1 VEIRDPNGIMVI
13 LNQVNVGTDKT
24 YSTTITAN
32 TSLWQAT
39 GAYTVYVQLTG
50 TLISATTT
58 FNFGGTPSAPHPSQP
73 IIPLTSS
80 PSSQGCVKPTFM
92 NYRTDYVW
100 TDKDHY
106 NQGDTVWVCGQLGL
120 SRGQTTVDLTLN
132 GGNVGSTTSK
142 NYDLGMVQVSGDGSS
157 FAKFF
162 VLSGNTFF
170 GSGGYGI
177 SAQWQA
183 GSYPDGTARYM
194 PISGWWFSVGNVTDK
209 LDPFQIVIN
218 KTAQGLPT
226 YAIQVPDTQ
235 SNLASNN
242 LVITRLTSPEG
253 FVTRITNPS
262 SVPNFTPLP
271 PLSYGTSE
279 IQTTYGNNISVVQIE
294 NPRPPP
300 IILISL
306 DKPSYVKTEKIK
318 FYVAVDN
325 KIPNQN
331 GFTYN
336 ITDPNRNTILS
347 NSSSLVSQINPNN
360 NLNPPEISNDIFIPS
375 NSFPNIDGTYTV
387 TVNYQGIT
395 KTATF
400 YFANDL
406 TNAAPI
412 TLKDKESCQA
422 FPFKGIWND
431 TGSTCIVSNGLVVN
445 SGYTVAIN
453 SGVTL
458 ATGYIENHGTINNI
472 GTITNLELPKKNIPI
487 DDLISIFGIEIKNFE
502 KINNSGKIIVMG
514 SITNDKGGTMIN
526 SGNITFEGGTF
537 DNEYGVI
544 NNSGTINILG
554 LNVTSNFVNSGNVT
568 NSGKIISHSIFQNG
582 HNINNYGTIQ
592 YDGGFYNTGVILE
605 FCGSNIIPS
614 LSGAN
619 NQPIQACSPTTPH
632 SASVFTATPQEIQNT
647 IYLEKRGYD
656 FAINEKT
663 NTIYVTHNFNNGLIS
678 VIDGT
683 TNKIVQTIP
692 VGLGPGFIAVN
703 QETNMI
709 YITYGGPD
717 HGEVSVIDGTTNKI
731 VQTIPVGSFPMGV
744 TINEK
749 TNTIYVANQN
759 GNSVS
764 VIDGTTNKI
773 VQTIPV
779 GSFPDYV
786 AVNEKTNRIY
796 VPNSTAL
803 FVIDGTTN
811 KIVQTIPVGTGL
823 DYVAVNQA
831 TNMMYVDLST
841 AEGPNLLSVIDG
853 TTNKIVQNIP
863 VGSAPIEITVNE
875 KTNTVYV
882 ANYHSDSISVVQ
894 FVSNAYHVVN
904 TISTG
909 HYPESI
915 RVNSNTNTIYV
926 LNENGYAISII
937 SEPLTNSVFTATQQD
952 IHNINQAK
960 ANQTIAAEVNVGVNQ
975 STTTID
981 NNVSVQTTSNTPD
994 SLNINVSAS
1003 SQTGP
1008 KVIAFNLE
1016 ATTINVQ
1023 NLKDLGVMY
1032 DGKPISPAPNIDAIL
1047 HAKSTDN
1054 PSFAIIVTQSGV
1066 QVLVLVPHF
1075 STHSITITN
1084 MSKVIPAIPE
1094 FPFSILA
1101 LIIATFSIVLV
1112 PKIRYR

>member
-1 VEIRDPNGIMVI
+1 MEIRDPNGIMVI

-347 NSSSLVSQINPNN
+347 NSSSLVSEINPNN

-632 SASVFTATPQEIQNT
+632 SASVFTAT
-647 IYLEKRGYD
+647 
-656 FAINEKT
+656 
-663 NTIYVTHNFNNGLIS
+663 
-678 VIDGT
+678 
-683 TNKIVQTIP
+683 
-692 VGLGPGFIAVN
+692 
-703 QETNMI
+703 
-709 YITYGGPD
+709 
-717 HGEVSVIDGTTNKI
+717 
-731 VQTIPVGSFPMGV
+731 
-744 TINEK
+744 
-749 TNTIYVANQN
+749 
-759 GNSVS
+759 
-764 VIDGTTNKI
+764 
-773 VQTIPV
+773 
-779 GSFPDYV
+779 
-786 AVNEKTNRIY
+786 
-796 VPNSTAL
+796 
-803 FVIDGTTN
+803 
-811 KIVQTIPVGTGL
+811 
-823 DYVAVNQA
+823 
-831 TNMMYVDLST
+831 
-841 AEGPNLLSVIDG
+841 
-853 TTNKIVQNIP
+853 
-863 VGSAPIEITVNE
+863 
-875 KTNTVYV
+875 
-882 ANYHSDSISVVQ
+882 
-894 FVSNAYHVVN
+894 
-904 TISTG
+904 
-909 HYPESI
+909 
-915 RVNSNTNTIYV
+915 
-926 LNENGYAISII
+926 
-937 SEPLTNSVFTATQQD
+937 QQD

-960 ANQTIAAEVNVGVNQ
+960 ANQTIAAEVNVGINQ